1 MLVRFDVDQS
11 LQDRSWGDGR
21 DVAARQWRRA
31 VVWGLFRR
39 FTHSGVWC
47 RLGQGVGVA
56 WPVRRRMST
65 MTTFVARNIRDDLSG
80 SAPEPG
86 YRVLVDRLWPRGVRK
101 ADAALDET
109 AKELT
114 PSTELRQAFHHGELD
129 FDTFAARYRAE
140 LDDSDE
146 PSAFVDRV
154 KDEDVVVL
162 LYGAAD
168 REHNHALVLRD
179 YLAEL
184 SD

>member
-1 MLVRFDVDQS
+1 MVWS
-11 LQDRSWGDGR
+11 
-21 DVAARQWRRA
+21 ARR
-31 VVWGLFRR
+31 
-39 FTHSGVWC
+39 T
-47 RLGQGVGVA
+47 
-56 WPVRRRMST
+56 MST

-179 YLAEL
+179 HLAEL

>member
-1 MLVRFDVDQS
+1 M
-11 LQDRSWGDGR
+11 
-21 DVAARQWRRA
+21 
-31 VVWGLFRR
+31 
-39 FTHSGVWC
+39 
-47 RLGQGVGVA
+47 
-56 WPVRRRMST
+56 
-65 MTTFVARNIRDDLSG
+65 
-80 SAPEPG
+80 
-86 YRVLVDRLWPRGVRK
+86 LVDRLWPRGVRK

-129 FDTFAARYRAE
+129 FDTFAARYRAD

-168 REHNHALVLRD
+168 REHNHALVLRPPGRTFRLSPQLRFSSCGVD
-179 YLAEL
+179 VLTTPIYCDGACVGYPEPHGECPGAVILLAR
-184 SD
+184 

>member
-1 MLVRFDVDQS
+1 M
-11 LQDRSWGDGR
+11 
-21 DVAARQWRRA
+21 
-31 VVWGLFRR
+31 
-39 FTHSGVWC
+39 
-47 RLGQGVGVA
+47 
-56 WPVRRRMST
+56 
-65 MTTFVARNIRDDLSG
+65 
-80 SAPEPG
+80 
-86 YRVLVDRLWPRGVRK
+86 LVDRLWPRGVRK

-140 LDDSDE
+140 LDE

>member
-1 MLVRFDVDQS
+1 MGDYAPLCLATVTWQASDSVFRGLPNRCGRGQKDRGETGEMLVRFDVDQS

-56 WPVRRRMST
+56 WPVRRTMST

-86 YRVLVDRLWPRGVRK
+86 Y
-101 ADAALDET
+101 
-109 AKELT
+109 
-114 PSTELRQAFHHGELD
+114 
-129 FDTFAARYRAE
+129 
-140 LDDSDE
+140 
-146 PSAFVDRV
+146 
-154 KDEDVVVL
+154 
-162 LYGAAD
+162 
-168 REHNHALVLRD
+168 
-179 YLAEL
+179 L
-184 SD
+184 SLIHI